1 MSLIRYTPFAD
12 FASFPAGLGIF
23 QDSVNKLLSEP
34 NGRPW
39 VPPVDIQETENELI
53 FKADVPDVD
62 MKDVDVRMENGAL
75 TLRGERKFEAKKE
88 DGAWHRVERSY
99 GTFERVF
106 TLPDTVEP
114 EQSEGRLQERH
125 ADHRAAEEGSR
136 EAAANQG
143 RDQQEQVTQALVCL
157 YRGRAECP
165 SPFFVCAK
173 M

>member
-1 MSLIRYTPFAD
+1 MSLVKYDYET
-12 FASFPAGLGIF
+12 FPAGLRLF
-23 QDSVNKLLSEP
+23 QDSLNRLFAEP

-75 TLRGERKFEAKKE
+75 TLRGQRKFEAKKE

-114 EQSEGRLQERH
+114 DKVK
-125 ADHRAAEEGSR
+125 ADYKNGTLTIVLPKKE
-136 EAAANQG
+136 
-143 RDQQEQVTQALVCL
+143 V
-157 YRGRAECP
+157 
-165 SPFFVCAK
+165 AK
-173 M
+173 PRQIKVEIGKN